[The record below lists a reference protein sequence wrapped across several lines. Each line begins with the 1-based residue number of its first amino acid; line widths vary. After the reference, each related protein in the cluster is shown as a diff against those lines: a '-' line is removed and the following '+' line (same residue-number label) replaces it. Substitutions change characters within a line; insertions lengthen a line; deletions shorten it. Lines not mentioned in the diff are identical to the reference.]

1 MEIVLHAVM
10 AAPKT
15 KNFAEV
21 KERFY
26 LLCELGSNIAPAKCG
41 LLKNGFRIT
50 DTLYPIGIPAYRVYR
65 NGDLKRER

>member
-1 MEIVLHAVM
+1 MEIVLNAVM

-26 LLCELGSNIAPAKCG
+26 LVCELGSNIASAKMWPVEKWLSHYGRSVTYRHTG
-41 LLKNGFRIT
+41 LSRLQ
-50 DTLYPIGIPAYRVYR
+50 
-65 NGDLKRER
+65 ES